1 MFCPRQLFRALNRCR
16 PRWLSTAQYESSNI
30 LHDPQSKPIITHPTH
45 TNPNM
50 QIMAAAKAG
59 NLPTCFQLAM
69 RMKATGVA
77 PDISTYNALMNA
89 IAKDEE
95 ANALFSWAI
104 LDDMLLVGIQP
115 TTTTFTHLINVIM
128 YLSTFKFLL

>member
-1 MFCPRQLFRALNRCR
+1 
-16 PRWLSTAQYESSNI
+16 
-30 LHDPQSKPIITHPTH
+30 
-45 TNPNM
+45 
-50 QIMAAAKAG
+50 MAAAKAG